1 MHFRPFA
8 GVDHSVAA
16 LALSMTGTRRV
27 FKTPTDAVFYLGE
40 RVVRQYARD
49 LPVVPADPPAMMMH
63 SNLLWALG
71 NSFEAVDHTSLLTEG
86 VAYSEVLIPRL
97 APAVKF
103 IPRPRVLALSLCSEL
118 VCLRMPFLI
127 SFSCFCSLT

>member
-1 MHFRPFA
+1 MLEIFA
-8 GVDHSVAA
+8 
-16 LALSMTGTRRV
+16 
-27 FKTPTDAVFYLGE
+27 
-40 RVVRQYARD
+40 
-49 LPVVPADPPAMMMH
+49 VVPADPPAMMMH
-63 SNLLWALG
+63 SNLLRALG
-71 NSFEAVDHTSLLTEG
+71 DSFEAVDHTSLLIEG

-127 SFSCFCSLT
+127 SFSCFCSLI

>member
-63 SNLLWALG
+63 SNLLRALRSC
-71 NSFEAVDHTSLLTEG
+71 SFEAIDHTSLLTEG

-103 IPRPRVLALSLCSEL
+103 IPRPRVLAPSLYSGT
-118 VCLRMPFLI
+118 VCLRMPFLTA
-127 SFSCFCSLT
+127 FLAFVA